1 MWSPRAGCVW
11 SPRAGCVWSPEM
23 AVCGAPEMAVCGA
36 PEQAVCRA
44 PEMAVCGVPEMA
56 VCGASEQVVWFARCC
71 RKRNDI
77 EHGVWE
83 TRQRAVMA
91 ACARKRGG
99 TSFASRAFV
108 APHWRQPPAT
118 RFGRA
123 GDGEGLGRCRGLGNE
138 LRWEQVGELRSLSQG
153 VSK

>member
-1 MWSPRAGCVW
+1 
-11 SPRAGCVWSPEM
+11 M
-23 AVCGAPEMAVCGA
+23 AVCGAPENGCVEPQRMAVCGA
-36 PEQAVCRA
+36 
-44 PEMAVCGVPEMA
+44 PEMA

-91 ACARKRGG
+91 ACARERGG